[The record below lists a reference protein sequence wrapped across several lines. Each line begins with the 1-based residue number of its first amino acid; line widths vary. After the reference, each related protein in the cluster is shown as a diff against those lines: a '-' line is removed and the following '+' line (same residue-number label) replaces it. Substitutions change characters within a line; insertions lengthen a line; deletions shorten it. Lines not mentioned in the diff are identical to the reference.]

1 MSLGLTVVL
10 SFPLI
15 GMMVWIVR
23 IGGPYFYFYVWAFML
38 VVSILMITIYPTVIA
53 PLFNKYTKL
62 DKGNLFHSNISLFIL
77 YIIILLLNFCIFLF
91 QFFIF
96 LFQLFFYFLL

>member
-62 DKGNLFHSNISLFIL
+62 DKGNLFHSNISLFFC
-77 YIIILLLNFCIFLF
+77 ILL
-91 QFFIF
+91 
-96 LFQLFFYFLL
+96 FYY